1 MASLFLG
8 SPLILLFPLR
18 RFSLVLLLVCSL
30 FAAAA
35 LPWMSGWA
43 QRAPP
48 LYPLPRSGHSS
59 VGLDLRTEKS
69 GFFAIWTGLG
79 LDLTSHVG
87 LRILAFGMECQSIP
101 SHQTL
106 KQKNCQN

>member
-8 SPLILLFPLR
+8 SPLILLFLLR

-48 LYPLPRSGHSS
+48 LYPLPRSG
-59 VGLDLRTEKS
+59 S
-69 GFFAIWTGLG
+69 GQRAHVPFA
-79 LDLTSHVG
+79 DRS
-87 LRILAFGMECQSIP
+87 FKKP
-101 SHQTL
+101 
-106 KQKNCQN
+106 

>member
-1 MASLFLG
+1 MCLTKNKPFVY
-8 SPLILLFPLR
+8 LLSDR
-18 RFSLVLLLVCSL
+18 I
-30 FAAAA
+30 
-35 LPWMSGWA
+35 GNK
-43 QRAPP
+43 
-48 LYPLPRSGHSS
+48 HSS